1 MITERLMSVI
11 AMFIRWMSLRV
22 NNLRLMT
29 CLKLIAS
36 ILIVSIFL
44 KCIIDVDFTW
54 DTWWYHLPWAAR
66 IWNIIP
72 ADSYQFD
79 RLSEVRYQ
87 GFPLFAEFLQGFFW
101 KIFHLVQA
109 ANLVCFFSFLI
120 YLGFLKSYC
129 KIPFYI
135 SLIAILAVPLVQTHI
150 TSCYVDLPANVS
162 ASILIMMIYLCF
174 IQDNFF
180 TRRNLLVIFLAAASA
195 GNTKYQIIPIVAL
208 SLSLLLFRFI
218 WLSYNQ
224 DPRIKPKRLLIILL
238 SVVIASSLIFFV
250 PLRNIALYG
259 NPFYPVRTEILDKI
273 SSLTKPIFPGNSQI
287 NITEKPSL
295 AQDKSPDTLKNST
308 RPKKWILSVLEIKKA
323 IWSIDQW
330 SKDKTLNRM
339 GGFFG
344 TYVIFHLLVLVY
356 LLYRWRS
363 RQVIVAAIF
372 MVILSF
378 FTAFMPLA
386 YELRY
391 YMYWMISLVSLN
403 LYLIYNVD
411 DLVAPNKI
419 INKQHIS
426 LVCCVILIFVLVSTR
441 AIFVRPR
448 FYTLSK
454 HIQGN
459 VQGRVINKIGKNDRI
474 CLVNKTPDTFLYTA
488 YFQPQLNYSY
498 SVKAADSPE
507 ECGTYKIL
515 D

>member
-1 MITERLMSVI
+1 
-11 AMFIRWMSLRV
+11 MFIRWMSLQV

-29 CLKLIAS
+29 CFKLIAS

-72 ADSYQFD
+72 ADSYKFD
-79 RLSEVRYQ
+79 RLTEVRYQ
-87 GFPLFAEFLQGFFW
+87 AFPIFAEFIQGFFW
-101 KIFHLVQA
+101 KIFHFIQA

-129 KIPFYI
+129 KIPLYI
-135 SLIAILAVPLVQTHI
+135 SLIAILAVPLVQAHI
-150 TSCYVDLPANVS
+150 TSCYVDLPANVC
-162 ASILIMMIYLCF
+162 ATILIMMTYLCF
-174 IQDNFF
+174 IQDNFL

-195 GNTKYQIIPIVAL
+195 ANTKYQIIPIVAL
-208 SLSLLLFRFI
+208 SLSLLFFRFI

-224 DPRIKPKRLLIILL
+224 APRILPKRLLIILL
-238 SVVIASSLIFFV
+238 PVVIASTLIFFV
-250 PLRNIALYG
+250 PLRNISLYG
-259 NPFYPVRTEILDKI
+259 NPFYPVKTEILDKI
-273 SSLTKPIFPGNSQI
+273 SSPTKAIFPGKSKI

-295 AQDKSPDTLKNST
+295 AKDKSPDTLKNPI
-308 RPKKWILSVLEIKKA
+308 RPKKWIVSVLEIKKA
-323 IWSIDQW
+323 VWSIDQW

-356 LLYRWRS
+356 LLYQWRS
-363 RQVIVAAIF
+363 RQVIFAAIF
-372 MVILSF
+372 MVFLSF
-378 FTAFMPLA
+378 FTALMPLA

-391 YMYWMISLVSLN
+391 YMYWMLSLVSLN
-403 LYLIYNVD
+403 LYLIYNLD
-411 DLVAPNKI
+411 DLVAQNKL

-426 LVCCVILIFVLVSTR
+426 LVCCVILIFVIVSTR
-441 AIFVRPR
+441 AVFVRPK

-454 HIQGN
+454 HIEQKIQ
-459 VQGRVINKIGKNDRI
+459 VKTINKISKNDRI
-474 CLVNKTPDTFLYTA
+474 CLVNKNPNTFLYAA
-488 YFQPQLNYSY
+488 YFQTQLNYSY
-498 SVKAADSPE
+498 AVKAANSPE

-515 D
+515 N